1 MKRTVLAAALSAPL
15 LVFPSSDE
23 ARAEGIYL
31 RLGAGLEQSSSSR
44 FSDRSCSL
52 LAPPALFGCEPGSD
66 GRSIGARG
74 DFGRMAGLEIGV
86 GYHVLPALRL
96 EVTLQHRPRFSFSGN
111 ANFLGVPGA
120 QPVSSRLSAS
130 SANLAAYVDLAAL
143 GVPSIGPFRPFVG
156 GGIGASRIEIG
167 STTFGFPGIG
177 PDAATI
183 IGGGV
188 ATNLSWMLT
197 AGVEA
202 RIAERV
208 TLDIAWRYTDLGT
221 IKTRDAPATIV
232 RPSRT
237 STLTIAG
244 TKAHLATHG
253 LWLSLRFPL
262 Q

>member
-1 MKRTVLAAALSAPL
+1 MTRLGLPAACSL
-15 LVFPSSDE
+15 LVVALLSS
-23 ARAEGIYL
+23 AGAHAEGFYL
-31 RLGAGLEQSSSSR
+31 RLGAGMEQSSSSR
-44 FSDRSCSL
+44 FIDRSCNSVV
-52 LAPPALFGCEPGSD
+52 PPALFGCEPGND
-66 GRSIGARG
+66 GRTIGARG
-74 DFGRMAGLEIGV
+74 DFGSMVGLEVGV
-86 GYHVLPALRL
+86 GYHVLPALRI
-96 EVTLQHRPRFSFSGN
+96 EANLQHRPRFSFSGN

-120 QPVSSRLSAS
+120 QPVSARLSAS

-167 STTFGFPGIG
+167 SATFGFPGIG

-202 RIAERV
+202 AVTERV
-208 TLDIAWRYTDLGT
+208 TLDIAYRYTDLGT
-221 IKTRDAPATIV
+221 VKTRDAPATIM

-253 LWLSLRFPL
+253 IWLSLRFPL